1 MQQATPAG
9 PPADSLASP
18 LDAPSRQP
26 AASDL
31 GIYLHIPFCRRKC
44 HYCDFNTYLPGSV
57 AATGSPEGSSDPR
70 PDPIPRYVDALL
82 MEISRAPSDA
92 IAGSLFFGGGTP
104 SMLPTGLVSRIVEFV
119 AERLRLPSGAEVTLE
134 ANPGDLT
141 PEYLTGLRA
150 AGINRLSIGV
160 QSLDDDKLRRLGRR
174 HDVGTARGA
183 FEAAREA
190 GFANVSLDLM
200 FGLPGQTLDNW
211 RGTLEA
217 ALGWRPEHF
226 SLYCLTIE
234 DGTPFAK
241 WTASGRL
248 VVPDDDTAADM
259 YEAAQDLLGTAGYQ
273 QYEISN
279 WARRDEVLKSESGAP
294 VRGTCRDDASQ
305 YQDDSQSQRDWRGQH
320 NLRYW
325 RNQEYLGFGAGAYS
339 SFRAR
344 RFADVRVPADYV
356 RRLEAGTSV
365 VDERESE
372 PIDLPRAMSETMF
385 LGLRL
390 TDEGVGLNTFRA
402 RFGRDLLAVYAE
414 AVADLLRLGLV
425 EIAEVNAA
433 GSAIRLTRRGR
444 VLGNEVFQRFLPS

>member
-1 MQQATPAG
+1 M
-9 PPADSLASP
+9 
-18 LDAPSRQP
+18 
-26 AASDL
+26 
-31 GIYLHIPFCRRKC
+31 
-44 HYCDFNTYLPGSV
+44 
-57 AATGSPEGSSDPR
+57 
-70 PDPIPRYVDALL
+70 
-82 MEISRAPSDA
+82 
-92 IAGSLFFGGGTP
+92 
-104 SMLPTGLVSRIVEFV
+104 
-119 AERLRLPSGAEVTLE
+119 
-134 ANPGDLT
+134 
-141 PEYLTGLRA
+141 
-150 AGINRLSIGV
+150 
-160 QSLDDDKLRRLGRR
+160 
-174 HDVGTARGA
+174 
-183 FEAAREA
+183 
-190 GFANVSLDLM
+190 
-200 FGLPGQTLDNW
+200 
-211 RGTLEA
+211 
-217 ALGWRPEHF
+217 
-226 SLYCLTIE
+226 
-234 DGTPFAK
+234 
-241 WTASGRL
+241 
-248 VVPDDDTAADM
+248 PDDDTAADM

-279 WARRDEVLKSESGAP
+279 WARRDEVLKRESGAP

-344 RFADVRVPADYV
+344 RFADVRVHADYV

-372 PIDLPRAMSETMF
+372 PIDLQRAMSETMF